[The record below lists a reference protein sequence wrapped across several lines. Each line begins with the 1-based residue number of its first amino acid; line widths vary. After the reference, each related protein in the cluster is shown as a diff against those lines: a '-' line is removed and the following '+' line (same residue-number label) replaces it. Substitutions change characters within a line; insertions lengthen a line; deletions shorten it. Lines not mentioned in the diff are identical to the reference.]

1 MYNQSKN
8 VFKYTKYES
17 NFYIYH
23 DALTQLNEN
32 ETIAY
37 MQQKGIDKHWILPL
51 HGLNKGT
58 RWEHRP
64 TGYSPEFNPLDRNL
78 FRDLHACA
86 ESLISNTYKNSGED
100 PKYSLKNI

>member
-1 MYNQSKN
+1 MIEANKGPILKIFISIKELIDYMYNQSKN

-23 DALTQLNEN
+23 NALAQLNEN

-58 RWEHRP
+58 RW
-64 TGYSPEFNPLDRNL
+64 
-78 FRDLHACA
+78 
-86 ESLISNTYKNSGED
+86 
-100 PKYSLKNI
+100 